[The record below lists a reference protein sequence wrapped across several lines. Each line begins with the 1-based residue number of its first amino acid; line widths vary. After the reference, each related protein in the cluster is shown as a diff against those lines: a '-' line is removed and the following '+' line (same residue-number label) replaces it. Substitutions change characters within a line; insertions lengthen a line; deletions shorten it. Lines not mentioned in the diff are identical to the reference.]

1 MNKRKSSEIL
11 DEQNEKEDEFVRVK
25 SSNERSQ
32 KIILVKNN
40 DHPQNEK
47 KEICNQNS
55 EISSTFMKNEEN
67 LKNIKEKQKNILS
80 EKDKII
86 KELNNKINEL
96 IQDKIK
102 KDLLIVEIKNE
113 ANEKIKFKDNVIEN
127 LTEENKHY
135 SINLSN
141 LKKKYSD
148 AFKQIDNLTQIIK
161 NFNNSNNDKNN
172 LLINN
177 KENNYNFNDNI
188 AHNIN
193 NNFNNNN
200 LNNNINNNFN
210 NNLINNNINNNF
222 DNNLINNN
230 LNDNFNNNNI
240 NNFDNNFNDNFNQNI
255 NNNNN
260 INLNNNVYNLC
271 DNNNMFNQNIINNV
285 NNNNINNFNNNANN
299 LNQNN
304 QRANNFIEIN
314 INQKNEK
321 IQPIQKY
328 IKPPL
333 IGLQNIGATCFMNST
348 LQCLSQTKRL
358 TNYFLDEKHR
368 EKIQNNNIFHL
379 NPNEYQ
385 LSPVYLELIENLWND
400 KGPSYYAPYNFMNR
414 VNDMNPLF
422 KKGEAGDAKDFIIFV
437 LEQMHKEL
445 KKSLNPMN
453 NLNEAQ
459 PLNQYDKNNT
469 FINFFNEFMKETS
482 ILSDLFFGFNETTN
496 ICLNCKNYFNARNS
510 PNPICYNY
518 GIFNVL
524 IFPLEEVKNL
534 KNYQNMNNIQN
545 FYQGPTDIVDIDDCF
560 IYNQKT
566 DLFTG
571 ENKNYCNICK
581 QLSDSY
587 YTSRIF
593 VSPNILIL
601 ILNRGKGNIYK
612 VKMDFAETIDITNYV
627 LQREKIGERLI
638 YNLYGV
644 ITHIGESGPNAHFI
658 ASCKSPV
665 DGFWYRFNDAII
677 EPIKDFKKDV
687 YDFCSPY
694 ILFYEKV
701 E

>member
-1 MNKRKSSEIL
+1 MNKRKDSEVL
-11 DEQNEKEDEFVRVK
+11 DELNKKEDEFVGVK
-25 SSNERSQ
+25 SNNNQRIQ
-32 KIILVKNN
+32 KIILVKNIDN
-40 DHPQNEK
+40 PQNET
-47 KEICNQNS
+47 KEIFNEQR
-55 EISSTFMKNEEN
+55 EISSIPMKNEDSYEN
-67 LKNIKEKQKNILS
+67 IKNIIEKQSNIIS
-80 EKDKII
+80 EKDKLIN
-86 KELNNKINEL
+86 ELNNKIIVL
-96 IQDKIK
+96 IQEKNK
-102 KDLLIVEIKNE
+102 KDKLIAEIKNE
-113 ANEKIKFKDNVIEN
+113 ANEKIKFKDVVIEN
-127 LTEENKHY
+127 LVAEKKQ
-135 SINLSN
+135 NLIKFNN
-141 LKKKYSD
+141 LEKKCNE
-148 AFKQIDNLTQIIK
+148 AFKQIDNLTQILK
-161 NFNNSNNDKNN
+161 NINNSNNNNNN
-172 LLINN
+172 LL
-177 KENNYNFNDNI
+177 
-188 AHNIN
+188 N
-193 NNFNNNN
+193 NNEGNNNIFNNNVNQNINNN
-200 LNNNINNNFN
+200 LNNNINNNYNNDIN
-210 NNLINNNINNNF
+210 NNYNNDINNNINNNC
-222 DNNLINNN
+222 NN
-230 LNDNFNNNNI
+230 NFNNNNI
-240 NNFDNNFNDNFNQNI
+240 NNNNNFNDNFNQNI
-255 NNNNN
+255 NNNINNN
-260 INLNNNVYNLC
+260 INYNMNNIY
-271 DNNNMFNQNIINNV
+271 DNNNNNFNVNIINNM
-285 NNNNINNFNNNANN
+285 NNNNINNFNNNGNN
-299 LNQNN
+299 FNQNN
-304 QRANNFIEIN
+304 QEANNFIDIN
-314 INQKNEK
+314 INQINMK

-348 LQCLSQTKRL
+348 LQCLSQTKKL

-368 EKIQNNNIFHL
+368 NKIQNNNIFLL

-414 VNDMNPLF
+414 VNNMNPLF

-445 KKSLNPMN
+445 KKSLNNMN
-453 NLNEAQ
+453 NINEAQ

-469 FINFFNEFMKETS
+469 FINFFNEFTKETS
-482 ILSDLFFGFNETTN
+482 VLSDLFFGFNETTN

-534 KNYQNMNNIQN
+534 KNNQNMNNFQN
-545 FYQGPTDIVDIDDCF
+545 FYQGPTDIVNIDDCF

-566 DLFTG
+566 DLFIG

-612 VKMDFAETIDITNYV
+612 VKMDFTETIDITNYV
-627 LQREKIGERLI
+627 LQREKIGDRLI

-644 ITHIGESGPNAHFI
+644 ITHIGESGPNAHFV

-665 DGFWYRFNDAII
+665 DGFWYRFNDARVD
-677 EPIKDFKKDV
+677 PIKDFKSEI
-687 YDFCSPY
+687 YDFYSPY
-694 ILFYEKV
+694 ILFYEKA

>member
-55 EISSTFMKNEEN
+55 EISSTFMENEEN
-67 LKNIKEKQKNILS
+67 LKNIIEKQKNILS

-161 NFNNSNNDKNN
+161 NFNNSNNNKNN

-177 KENNYNFNDNI
+177 NENNYNFN
-188 AHNIN
+188 AQNIN
-193 NNFNNNN
+193 ANFNNNN
-200 LNNNINNNFN
+200 QNNNINNNFN

-260 INLNNNVYNLC
+260 INLNNNVRNLC
-271 DNNNMFNQNIINNV
+271 DNNNIFNQNIINNV
-285 NNNNINNFNNNANN
+285 NNDNNNINNFNNNANI

-368 EKIQNNNIFHL
+368 ETIQNNNIFHL